1 MGSFS
6 AARRSAE
13 STPKA
18 PRVVIVPV
26 SAFADT
32 WSKKPAAPVEMGL
45 RLVAARDIDTARA
58 EAAREAID
66 WYDDGEGGCIDEVAR
81 DEAYNEALM
90 RHALARALCQPHNTK
105 QPFFQV
111 ASETI
116 RLALTSEGVRLLWD
130 ELVRLHRST
139 GVNQAPIDADEIAEL
154 SRILARPGA
163 VDQLPSG
170 VRGEIRR
177 LLGFC
182 FVQLQESSPEHPIE
196 ETEDDGVATYSAK
209 AG

>member
-1 MGSFS
+1 MASFS

-13 STPKA
+13 ATPKA
-18 PRVVIVPV
+18 PRIVVVPV

-32 WSKKPAAPVEMGL
+32 WTKKPAAPVEMGL

-90 RHALARALCQPHNTK
+90 RHALARALCQPHNTQ

-116 RLALTSEGVRLLWD
+116 RLALTSEGLRLLWD
-130 ELVRLHRST
+130 ELVRLHRGT
-139 GVNQAPIDADEIAEL
+139 GVNQPPIEADEVAEL
-154 SRILARPGA
+154 AAILARSGS
-163 VDQLPSG
+163 VDCLPESS
-170 VRGEIRR
+170 RGEVRR
-177 LLGFC
+177 LLAHC
-182 FVQLQESSPEHPIE
+182 LAELRAANPEAE
-196 ETEDDGVATYSAK
+196 EPEDDGVATYTAK